1 MRVQDRTVSGASY
14 PLIHL
19 FPMKSRQAFNSGS
32 YRLAK
37 TYQVAMAFLLQ
48 DKDDSLPEDQI
59 KLTNQADLFV
69 TEYITNLNERVVSG
83 NDFSA
88 DVELSNIVTEPIYRI
103 TGDITTGLFL
113 SFSLTVPDDFNYCC
127 E

>member
-1 MRVQDRTVSGASY
+1 
-14 PLIHL
+14 
-19 FPMKSRQAFNSGS
+19 
-32 YRLAK
+32 
-37 TYQVAMAFLLQ
+37 MAFLLQ